1 VEQTILTQDLTRAQ
15 LLEIDYYLRLTRTLD
30 AHRGERIRL
39 PRRPD
44 QAGCGARCPD
54 ALLTAAGGVLPS
66 ESR

>member
-1 VEQTILTQDLTRAQ
+1 VEQTILTQDLTRA
-15 LLEIDYYLRLTRTLD
+15 
-30 AHRGERIRL
+30 L